1 MSNSLLI
8 TLSVVAFIVI
18 AALAGVAAYYVWQV
32 KKQNAQ
38 LKEEQEAQKKAWREK
53 KEELAKD
60 IRFIAHSMVQQQC
73 EITEG
78 CMRIKVLMD
87 HLDGDLQ
94 FKPEF
99 KTIQQVFSLTS
110 DMPTHQAYKDLNRK
124 EQFKL
129 DNKRYKI
136 EDEHRELVLAEAKT
150 LVNYQFDILNLH

>member
-1 MSNSLLI
+1 MSSTLLI
-8 TLSVVAFIVI
+8 TLSVVAFIII
-18 AALAGVAAYYVWQV
+18 AALGGIAAYYVWQV

-38 LKEEQEAQKKAWREK
+38 LKAEQEAQKKAWREK

-60 IRFIAHSMVQQQC
+60 IKFIANSMVQDQC

-78 CMRIKVLMD
+78 CLRIKVLMD

-99 KTIQQVFSLTS
+99 KAIQQVFTLTS
-110 DMPTHQAYKDLNRK
+110 DMPTHKAYKELPRK

-129 DNKRYKI
+129 DKKRYKI
-136 EDEHRELVLAEAKT
+136 EDEHRELVLAEAHA
-150 LVNYQFDILNLH
+150 LVSYQFDILNLH